1 MTLYVAIGAMFA
13 FMGAM
18 VYVST
23 MDFEE
28 LEKGEIKL
36 VGVEVTNV
44 NSIENHFTLTGTL
57 QIANH
62 GERTFV
68 IPIITYDHFVNGEFI
83 GNTAYNVED
92 IPMTGRVPF
101 FPGVEINLE
110 TKMEVY
116 LTEENRN
123 LYFAILNGESVKHE
137 IKGQYTIETAWQLI
151 EKAFESSL

>member
-1 MTLYVAIGAMFA
+1 MILYVAIGGMFA
-13 FMGAM
+13 FMGGM

-28 LEKGEIKL
+28 LEKAEIKL
-36 VGVEVTNV
+36 AGVEVTDV
-44 NSIENHFTLTGTL
+44 NSIENHITLKTSLLIT
-57 QIANH
+57 NH

-137 IKGQYTIETAWQLI
+137 IKGQYTVETAWQLI

>member
-1 MTLYVAIGAMFA
+1 MTLYAAIGAMFA

-18 VYVST
+18 VFVST

-44 NSIENHFTLTGTL
+44 NSIENHFTLTSTL
-57 QIANH
+57 LISNH

-68 IPIITYDHFVNGEFI
+68 IPIITYDHFVNGKLL

-92 IPMTGRVPF
+92 IPMTGRAPF

-110 TKMEVY
+110 TYLKLY
-116 LTEENRN
+116 LTEENRDVY
-123 LYFAILNGESVKHE
+123 LAIINGEHVKHS
-137 IKGQYTIETAWQLI
+137 IKGQFTVETAWQLV
-151 EKAFESSL
+151 EKSFESSL